1 MSFHWTE
8 EDLAQLQEHSLA
20 QERIEKQLE
29 RFKRGAESVLL
40 TAPCTLANGIF
51 RLSQDEVK
59 GYADQFMRQTR
70 FSTVKFVPAS
80 GAASRMFKHLFDG
93 NPANKL
99 YQEFL
104 LRIAEFPFYNEL
116 KHRLA
121 EDGFEIDALRA
132 ANKHSTI
139 VSYLLESPG
148 LGFAHLP
155 KGAIPFH
162 FTKGKAFTPFKEHV
176 NEGVDYSITDQKVK
190 LHYTIGDAFGKELED
205 SLHSFAKH
213 VGNENGCEIQ
223 LDFSKQYPE
232 TDTIAVDMANVP
244 FRNEHGQLVFRPG
257 GHGALLSN
265 LQSLKE
271 DIVFIKNID
280 NVLPSSKRTEHN
292 LYKRALAGYLTELIG
307 KRNALLKQLNHG
319 IDALKAEAIE
329 FVNLFSFQPA
339 EDFSL
344 EELRALVNR
353 PIRVAGM
360 VQNQGEPGGGP
371 FWVEGADGNIQR
383 QIVEKA
389 QIDLSNPEQAEI
401 VSNSTHFNPVD
412 LVCHFKNENGEK
424 YNLEDFS
431 DPNQSFI
438 TEKFMNGE
446 SLKALEHPGLW
457 NGGMAKWLTVF
468 IEVPLATFAPVKTV
482 NDLLREAHR

>member
-8 EDLAQLQEHSLA
+8 EDLAQLQDHSLA
-20 QERIEKQLE
+20 QERIEEQLE
-29 RFKRGAESVLL
+29 RFKRGAEPVLL
-40 TAPCTLANGIF
+40 TAPCTPSNGIL
-51 RLSQDEVK
+51 RLTQDEVK
-59 GYADQFMRQTR
+59 GYADQFIRQTR
-70 FSTVKFVPAS
+70 YSTVKFVPAS
-80 GAASRMFKHLFDG
+80 GAASRMFKHLFERDS
-93 NPANKL
+93 ANKL

-104 LRIAEFPFYNEL
+104 LRVAEFPFYLEL
-116 KHRLA
+116 KRKLA
-121 EDGFEIDALRA
+121 EDGFEIDSLA
-132 ANKHSTI
+132 ANEQTTI
-139 VSYLLESPG
+139 ISYLLESPG

-162 FTKGKAFTPFKEHV
+162 FTQGKSLTPFEEHV
-176 NEGVDYSITDQKVK
+176 NEAIDYSVSNQKVK

-205 SLHSFAKH
+205 SLRSFAKQ
-213 VGNENGCEIQ
+213 VSEENGCAIQ

-244 FRNEHGQLVFRPG
+244 FRNEVGELVFRPG

-265 LQSLKE
+265 LQSL
-271 DIVFIKNID
+271 DDDVIFVKNID
-280 NVLPSSKRTEHN
+280 NVLPSNKRAEHN
-292 LYKRALAGYLTELIG
+292 LYKRALAGYLSEIIR
-307 KRNALLKQLNHG
+307 KRNALLKRLEHG
-319 IDALKAEAIE
+319 IDAMKAEAIE
-329 FVNLFSFQPA
+329 FVNLFSFQPVKNLSP
-339 EDFSL
+339 EML
-344 EELRALVNR
+344 RELLDR

-383 QIVEKA
+383 QIIEKA
-389 QIDLSNPEQAEI
+389 QIDLSNPDQASI
-401 VSNSTHFNPVD
+401 VGNSTHFNPVD

-431 DPNQSFI
+431 DPSQAFI
-438 TEKFMNGE
+438 TEKSMNGE

-457 NGGMAKWLTVF
+457 NGGMANWLTVF
-468 IEVPLATFAPVKTV
+468 VEVPLGTFAPVKTV